1 MNFGSTGVQEQP
13 YHLRFVPAHTVSPV
27 RKFSSHREAWPV
39 VKEKLSFWLNTSKGL
54 CPHFNIPCLIY
65 HLSELDVFGP
75 YSTGIVHVTALITG
89 PSRINVELQPTFRA
103 PPGSTFER
111 K

>member
-1 MNFGSTGVQEQP
+1 
-13 YHLRFVPAHTVSPV
+13 
-27 RKFSSHREAWPV
+27 
-39 VKEKLSFWLNTSKGL
+39 
-54 CPHFNIPCLIY
+54 
-65 HLSELDVFGP
+65 LDVFGP